1 MVSEIFD
8 PKEWKEVPG
17 FNLTDVTYHRS
28 VNQGTVR
35 IAFDRADC
43 RNAFRPQ
50 TVDELFRTL
59 EHARQTSDVGC
70 ILLTGNGPSPK
81 DGGWAFSSGGDQRI
95 RGKDGYKYEGA
106 EGAVDPARLGRL
118 HILEVQ
124 RLIRFRP
131 KVVIAVVP
139 GWAVGGGHSLHVVCD
154 MTLASQEHAL
164 FKQTDPDVA
173 SFDSGYGSALLAR
186 QCGQKRAREI
196 FFLGKNYKDI
206 EKANRNNKTAIFF
219 GFQNCSPIE
228 DDINLVEK
236 VHELGCRFMQLT
248 YNNQSLLATGCYEKI
263 DSGVTNFGREV
274 IKEMN
279 KVGIVIDMSHS
290 AEKST
295 LDAIEISEKPIAIT
309 HANPLF
315 WHPAKRNKSD
325 DLLKNL
331 SDSGGLLGLSLY
343 PHHLKNNTN
352 CTLESFCEMVA
363 KTAEIMN
370 VKNIG
375 IGSDLCLNQP
385 DQVVEWMRNG
395 TWTKSRNYG
404 EGSKSK
410 PGFPKQPD
418 WFKDARGFV
427 NLEKGLKKAGFS
439 EIEINGILGNNWYNF
454 YKNI

>member
-1 MVSEIFD
+1 MKFKIDNLQYCKWSR
-8 PKEWKEVPG
+8 EV
-17 FNLTDVTYHRS
+17 FKINREANLDAIHVTIVYHEDY
-28 VNQGTVR
+28 N
-35 IAFDRADC
+35 
-43 RNAFRPQ
+43 
-50 TVDELFRTL
+50 ELL
-59 EHARQTSDVGC
+59 
-70 ILLTGNGPSPK
+70 N
-81 DGGWAFSSGGDQRI
+81 
-95 RGKDGYKYEGA
+95 
-106 EGAVDPARLGRL
+106 
-118 HILEVQ
+118 EV
-124 RLIRFRP
+124 
-131 KVVIAVVP
+131 KK
-139 GWAVGGGHSLHVVCD
+139 W
-154 MTLASQEHAL
+154 EKL
-164 FKQTDPDVA
+164 FKDNSD
-173 SFDSGYGSALLAR
+173 L
-186 QCGQKRAREI
+186 I
-196 FFLGKNYKDI
+196 FFGKNYKDI
-206 EKANRNNKTAIFF
+206 EKANRENKTAIFF

-228 DDINLVEK
+228 DDIYLVEK

-295 LDAIEISEKPIAIT
+295 FDAIEISEKPIAIT
-309 HANPLF
+309 HANPSF
-315 WHPAKRNKSD
+315 WHSAKRNKSN
-325 DLLKNL
+325 DLLKTL

-343 PHHLKNNTN
+343 PHHLKDNTN
-352 CTLESFCEMVA
+352 CKLESFCEMVA

-395 TWTKSRNYG
+395 TWAKSKNYG
-404 EGSKSK
+404 EGSKNK

-418 WFKDARGFV
+418 WFKDARGFL
-427 NLEKGLKKAGFS
+427 NLEKGLKEVGFS